1 MPEAPLT
8 PDEEILW
15 RALMRII
22 ATLPRLLDEDLT
34 RSTGVSL
41 TEYVTLMNLSEAQDR
56 EMRLTD
62 LANAIGLSLSRISRV
77 VEDLRTRGLV
87 TKRRASTDN
96 RGFVA
101 TLTPAGLR
109 RLKKAYPGHLLSAR
123 RRAFDHVGD
132 PAGLA
137 AAGHI
142 LSSIAERMVDPSTN
156 RPDRPAPG

>member
-41 TEYVTLMNLSEAQDR
+41 TEYVTLMNLSEAPDR

-62 LANAIGLSLSRISRV
+62 LANASGLSLSRISRI

-87 TKRRASTDN
+87 TKRRASDDN
-96 RGFVA
+96 RGNIA
-101 TLTPAGLR
+101 TLTPAGRR
-109 RLKKAYPGHLLSAR
+109 RLKKAYPDHLLSAR
-123 RRAFDHVGD
+123 RRVVDRVD
-132 PAGLA
+132 PASLA
-137 AAGHI
+137 EVGRVLNTMAEAI
-142 LSSIAERMVDPSTN
+142 VDSSSATRPS
-156 RPDRPAPG
+156 

>member
-1 MPEAPLT
+1 MPEPPLT

-22 ATLPRLLDEDLT
+22 ATLPRLLDEDLA

-41 TEYVTLMNLSEAQDR
+41 TEYVTLMNLSEAQNR

-62 LANAIGLSLSRISRV
+62 LANAIGLSLSRISRI

-87 TKRRASTDN
+87 TKRRASDDN
-96 RGFVA
+96 RGNIA

-109 RLKKAYPGHLLSAR
+109 RLKKAYPSHLLSAR
-123 RRAFDHVGD
+123 RRVVDRVD
-132 PAGLA
+132 PASLA
-137 AAGHI
+137 EVGRV
-142 LSSIAERMVDPSTN
+142 LNTIAECVVDSSSATGPS
-156 RPDRPAPG
+156 